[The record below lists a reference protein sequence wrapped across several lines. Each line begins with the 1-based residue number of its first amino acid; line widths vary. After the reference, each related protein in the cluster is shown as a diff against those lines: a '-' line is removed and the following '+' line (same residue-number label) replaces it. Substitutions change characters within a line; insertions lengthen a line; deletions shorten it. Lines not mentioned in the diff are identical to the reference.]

1 MLDII
6 KTLKEYLLKY
16 YPKATLTI
24 DDRGFCNVF
33 TNVYFKYKKYIG
45 DELLNYFDFIDIVE
59 LINGYTNIFFKK
71 EFINLVPMLPKKDG
85 YIIFEYASPNP
96 TGELHFGHD
105 RNGIESKVYKLFRL
119 VGYKVT
125 EEMYINDDGKQI
137 DILLESIKYYQGKS
151 QVEPIYTENIV
162 KEAANY
168 FKNIELNKKEVIDH
182 MVNKLKI
189 DFKKIGIEHQSY
201 VYESDL
207 KEFESLVFD
216 KILKDYIHKE
226 ILEDPVNRIGSKEE
240 SLVLDI
246 GKTKSVIKR
255 IREGTNTYFGNDIL
269 NTYYKVI
276 RILKLITNI
285 EGDPTDI
292 NYYKE
297 LTSKVKDI
305 DLSDNFSII
314 TLGEDHDF
322 YSKKLLSLNKFF
334 SINLKIFTYAFC
346 FFKEDNKIKKFSKR
360 EGNII
365 SVDKLLNSFSLEE
378 LHIMIYSR
386 NKNMIITLDLE
397 DKSYKDIYNRFKLSE
412 FIINN
417 NIVSDTNDDSIL
429 LLENHIYRF
438 NNIINQALE
447 EMDLHIVFINFLKLS
462 EDIILINNS
471 GVTNIEYIDKIKYI
485 YNIYKNLIFDCNDNT
500 I

>member
-216 KILKDYIHKE
+216 KILK
-226 ILEDPVNRIGSKEE
+226 V
-240 SLVLDI
+240 
-246 GKTKSVIKR
+246 
-255 IREGTNTYFGNDIL
+255 
-269 NTYYKVI
+269 
-276 RILKLITNI
+276 
-285 EGDPTDI
+285 
-292 NYYKE
+292 
-297 LTSKVKDI
+297 
-305 DLSDNFSII
+305 
-314 TLGEDHDF
+314 
-322 YSKKLLSLNKFF
+322 
-334 SINLKIFTYAFC
+334 
-346 FFKEDNKIKKFSKR
+346 
-360 EGNII
+360 
-365 SVDKLLNSFSLEE
+365 
-378 LHIMIYSR
+378 
-386 NKNMIITLDLE
+386 
-397 DKSYKDIYNRFKLSE
+397 
-412 FIINN
+412 
-417 NIVSDTNDDSIL
+417 
-429 LLENHIYRF
+429 
-438 NNIINQALE
+438 
-447 EMDLHIVFINFLKLS
+447 
-462 EDIILINNS
+462 
-471 GVTNIEYIDKIKYI
+471 
-485 YNIYKNLIFDCNDNT
+485 
-500 I
+500 